1 MLAKKNEISNGVKL
15 SVVIP
20 AYNEEAFIGDC
31 LKSILAE
38 MNGKNYDIEI
48 VVVNNASTDKT
59 REIIASF
66 PKVKLVDEPDKG
78 LVKARRAGYLA
89 SRSELVA
96 NIDADTRMTSGWFD
110 TVFAEFAK
118 NPKLVALSGPFIYY
132 DLSKKVNYFVRF
144 YYYLG
149 FITYLINRYI
159 FKVSSML
166 QGGNFVVKRTAL
178 EAIGGFNSEFDFWG
192 EDTDL
197 ARRLIKV
204 GEVKFTFDL
213 PIYASGRRLE
223 KEGMAKTGAR
233 YIVNYFSTIF
243 FKKPY
248 ETVKKDFKDKYA
260 NTLAKIKE

>member
-1 MLAKKNEISNGVKL
+1 MKL
-15 SVVIP
+15 SIVIP
-20 AYNEEAFIGDC
+20 AYNEEEMIGDC
-31 LKSILAE
+31 LNSILHE
-38 MNGKNYDIEI
+38 INGKNYDLEI
-48 VVVNNASTDKT
+48 VVVNNASTDRT

-66 PKVKLVDEPDKG
+66 PKVKLVDEPAKG

-89 SRSELVA
+89 SSGELIA
-96 NIDADTRMTSGWFD
+96 NIDADTRMTKGWFD
-110 TVFAEFAK
+110 KVFSEFSK
-118 NPKLVALSGPFIYY
+118 NEKLVALSGPFIYY
-132 DLSKKVNYFVRF
+132 DLSKQARAAVRAL
-144 YYYLG
+144 YYAGFFSYLLNR
-149 FITYLINRYI
+149 FILG
-159 FKVSSML
+159 VGSML

-192 EDTDL
+192 EDADL
-197 ARRLIKV
+197 ARRLVKA

-233 YIVNYFSTIF
+233 YALNYFSTIF

-248 ETVKKDFKDKYA
+248 DTVKKDFKDKYA

>member
-1 MLAKKNEISNGVKL
+1 MKL
-15 SVVIP
+15 SIVIP
-20 AYNEEAFIGDC
+20 AYNEEEFIGDC
-31 LKSILAE
+31 LNSILHE
-38 MNGKNYDIEI
+38 VQGKNYDLEI
-48 VVVNNASTDKT
+48 IAVNNSSTDRT

-66 PKVKLVDEPDKG
+66 PGVKLIDEPAKG

-89 SRSELVA
+89 SKGELVA
-96 NIDADTRMTSGWFD
+96 NIDADTRITKGWFD
-110 TVFAEFAK
+110 KVFEEFSK
-118 NPKLVALSGPFIYY
+118 NPKLVALSGPHIYY
-132 DLSKKVNYFVRF
+132 DLSKQARAAVRVF
-144 YYYLG
+144 YYLG
-149 FITYLINRYI
+149 FITYLLNRYV
-159 FKVSSML
+159 FRVSSML
-166 QGGNFVVKRTAL
+166 QGGNFVIKRTAL

-197 ARRLIKV
+197 ARRLVKV
-204 GEVKFTFDL
+204 GDVKFTFDL

-233 YIVNYFSTIF
+233 YALNYFSTIF